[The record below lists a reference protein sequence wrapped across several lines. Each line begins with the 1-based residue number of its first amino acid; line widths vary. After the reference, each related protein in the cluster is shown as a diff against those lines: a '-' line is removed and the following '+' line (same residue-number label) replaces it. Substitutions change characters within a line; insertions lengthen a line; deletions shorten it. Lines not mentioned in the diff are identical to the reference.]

1 MPDSPLAPDS
11 VTRRRL
17 LLGAGG
23 ALALGFTVACSS
35 GAGAS
40 RPASEAARRRAARRR
55 AAQRQGRDARPNVL
69 WIITDDATRRTLRT
83 MPYTMDHLVGPG
95 VNFANGY
102 CAVPWCGP
110 ARAAMLSG
118 MYLHNHG
125 CDTNKT
131 NRAFIHKGLDQ
142 DTVATR
148 MAAAGYVNGYFGKY
162 MNGHAQDPEYVA
174 PGWDRWVA
182 LTDSVSQFNVD
193 GAVSRVDT
201 DTVLADQ
208 YSADHCSD
216 FVVDHA
222 GHPWFAV
229 FAPTAPHDPYH
240 PSEEHAHDFDGVT
253 WDPPAFNEKD
263 LSDKSRFLRS
273 DPKQEHHK
281 MRRIWE
287 GKLEELR
294 DVDDQVRQL
303 MVALADTG
311 QLENT
316 VIIMV
321 SDNGYLLGEHRLF
334 QKKMPYEESTGIPFV
349 IRGPGFAPGAPR
361 ALVSQVDLMPTTL
374 AVAGLDPDAG
384 RALDGR
390 SMLAN
395 LRSGDWTD
403 WRRRLLAENPK
414 QGWAQLREG
423 DLSYID
429 YYSHSATELYDLSKD
444 PHQMRAIPA
453 SASGR
458 AAAERARAQREVH
471 ALRRAAGLELRALE
485 V

>member
-1 MPDSPLAPDS
+1 MPDSSSFPSRPMA
-11 VTRRRL
+11 RRKL

-23 ALALGFTVACSS
+23 ALALGLTVACSS

-40 RPASEAARRRAARRR
+40 TNEAARRRAARLR
-55 AAQRQGRDARPNVL
+55 AAQRQGSDARPNVL
-69 WIITDDATRRTLRT
+69 WIITDDATRRTLET
-83 MPYTMDHLVGPG
+83 MPYTMDKLVGQG

-102 CAVPWCGP
+102 VAVPWCGP
-110 ARAAMLSG
+110 ARASMLTG

-131 NRAFIHKGLDQ
+131 HRAFVHKGLDQ

-162 MNGHAQDPEYVA
+162 MNGHAQDPGYVA
-174 PGWDRWVA
+174 PGWDRWVT
-182 LTDSVSQFNVD
+182 LTDSVSLFNVD
-193 GAVSRVDT
+193 GDLSRVDT
-201 DTVLADQ
+201 DKVLPDQ
-208 YSADHCSD
+208 FSADHCSD
-216 FVVDHA
+216 FVVDNA

-229 FAPTAPHDPYH
+229 FAPTAPHDPYT
-240 PSEEHAHDFDGVT
+240 PSEEHAHDFDGVG
-253 WDPPAFNEKD
+253 WNPPAFNEKD
-263 LSDKSRFLRS
+263 LSDKAAFLRS
-273 DPKQEHHK
+273 DPRQEHHR

-294 DVDDQVRQL
+294 DVDDQVREL
-303 MVALADTG
+303 MVTLADTG
-311 QLENT
+311 QLEDT

-334 QKKMPYEESTGIPFV
+334 QKKQPYEESTGIPFV
-349 IRGPGFAPGAPR
+349 VRGPGFAPGAPR

-423 DLSYID
+423 DLAYID
-429 YYSHSATELYDLSKD
+429 YYAHDAAELYDLSKD
-444 PHQMRAIPA
+444 PHQMRSIPA
-453 SASGR
+453 SASAR
-458 AAAERARAQREVH
+458 ARTERARAQREVG
-471 ALRRAAGLELRALE
+471 ALRRAGGLELRALE

>member
-1 MPDSPLAPDS
+1 MPASPVPPGL

-23 ALALGFTVACSS
+23 ALGAGLTAACSS

-40 RPASEAARRRAARRR
+40 EAERRRAARRR
-55 AAQRQGRDARPNVL
+55 EAQRKGRDSRLNVL
-69 WIITDDATRRTLRT
+69 WIITDDATRRTLET
-83 MPYTMDHLVGPG
+83 MPYTMDQLVGQG
-95 VNFANGY
+95 VNFTNGY
-102 CAVPWCGP
+102 VAVPWCGP
-110 ARAAMLSG
+110 ARASMLTG

-131 NRAFIHKGLDQ
+131 HRAFVHKGLDQ

-148 MAAAGYVNGYFGKY
+148 LSAAGYVNGYFGKY
-162 MNGHAQDPEYVA
+162 MNGQAQDPAYVA
-174 PGWDRWVA
+174 PGWDRWVT
-182 LTDSVSQFNVD
+182 LTDSDSQLNVD
-193 GAVSRVDT
+193 GT
-201 DTVLADQ
+201 DHRLDPDGDVPDQ
-208 YSADHCSD
+208 FSADHCSE
-216 FVVDHA
+216 FIVDNA

-229 FAPTAPHDPYH
+229 FAPTAPHDPYT
-240 PSEEHAHDFDGVT
+240 PSAEHVHDFDGVT
-253 WDPPAFNEKD
+253 WDPPAFNERN
-263 LSDKSRFLRS
+263 LGDKAPFLRS
-273 DPKQEHHK
+273 DPEQEHHK

-294 DVDDQVRQL
+294 DVDDEVREL
-303 MVALADTG
+303 MVTLADTG
-311 QLENT
+311 QLEDT

-334 QKKMPYEESTGIPFV
+334 QKKQPYEESTGIPFV
-349 IRGPGFAPGAPR
+349 VRGPGFATGAPR

-374 AVAGLDPDAG
+374 AIAGLDPDAG

-395 LRSGDWTD
+395 LRSGDWSD
-403 WRRRLLAENPK
+403 WRRRLLSENPK

-423 DLSYID
+423 NLAYID
-429 YYSHSATELYDLSKD
+429 YYAHDAAELYDLRKD
-444 PHQMRAIPA
+444 PHQMRSVPA
-453 SASGR
+453 SASAR
-458 AAAERARAQREVH
+458 AASVRSRARREVD
-471 ALRRAAGLELRALE
+471 ALRGAGGLELRALE